1 MNKYNGF
8 PDTMEERIIEEKVIA
23 MCKAMEEIR
32 EEMRSKGRI
41 KGEQI
46 GKVIAYMDMGVSLEE
61 IAVKLNVTLGEVKQI
76 IHQCPD

>member
-8 PDTMEERIIEEKVIA
+8 PDTMEERIKEEEVIA

-32 EEMRSKGRI
+32 EEERSKGRI

>member
-32 EEMRSKGRI
+32 EEERS
-41 KGEQI
+41 
-46 GKVIAYMDMGVSLEE
+46 
-61 IAVKLNVTLGEVKQI
+61 
-76 IHQCPD
+76 